1 MSSSKCLIRCVSQT
15 RARRGLAR
23 GVLSST
29 LAALTLPIAL
39 AASLAGERAAHAQA
53 APSCTQYPIAWR
65 PAPSARSDA
74 QGELSRVSPDANLSW
89 NANTGTLS
97 SALPLSIPLEGCTEG
112 ADVGAQ
118 VSRAL
123 TSHPAL
129 FQLDL
134 REWRTPEPFDC
145 KYLGDLEIL
154 SMGRE
159 RLAGRPVATD
169 VFAYT
174 LKRIDGVVHLTGVNG
189 TYLPTA
195 GAPLAQ
201 SMAACNALTQ
211 GSATTVARNTGLQA
225 TVFSQCRRTGKV
237 TYQPKAN
244 DTFVFAPEESW
255 TWGEDAGQVL
265 LYGERV
271 LRVIVN
277 PANYTPEL
285 MQSAA
290 RCPDP
295 NGEGDESIIGFDI
308 TFDVH
313 TGEIVYVKPGLDC
326 VVC

>member
-1 MSSSKCLIRCVSQT
+1 MSHSKFFVGRVGRT
-15 RARRGLAR
+15 RAGRGLAR
-23 GVLSST
+23 GVAA
-29 LAALTLPIAL
+29 AALATLAL
-39 AASLAGERAAHAQA
+39 AASAGCREAHAQA
-53 APSCTQYPIAWR
+53 APSCAQYPIAWH

-74 QGELSRVSPDANLSW
+74 QGELARVSPAATLAW
-89 NANTGTLS
+89 NGNTGTLS
-97 SALPLSIPLEGCTEG
+97 SALPLTIPLTGCTDG

-129 FQLDL
+129 FQIDPS
-134 REWRTPEPFDC
+134 EWRMPEPFDC
-145 KYLGDLEIL
+145 KYLGDNEIL
-154 SMGRE
+154 SMGRQ

-174 LKRIDGVVHLTGVNG
+174 LKRIDGVVHLAGVNG
-189 TYLPTA
+189 TYLPAA
-195 GAPLAQ
+195 GAALGQ

-211 GSATTVARNTGLQA
+211 DAATTAARNARLQA
-225 TVFSQCRRTGKV
+225 TVFSQCRRTGKL
-237 TYQPKAN
+237 TYQPKPN
-244 DTFVFAPEESW
+244 DTFVFAPSESW
-255 TWGEDAGQVL
+255 TWSEDAGQAL

-271 LRVIVN
+271 LRVIVH
-277 PANYTPEL
+277 PENYTPEL

-295 NGEGDESIIGFDI
+295 NGDGDASIIGFDI

-326 VVC
+326 TVC